1 MGKVEWVGP
10 KETLIKQGSTKKEK
24 PVDQRLKT
32 TNATAIKSIKGVPLS
47 GTALYELGWPGTLQN

>member
-32 TNATAIKSIKGVPLS
+32 TNATAIKSTVIKGVPLS
-47 GTALYELGWPGTLQN
+47 GTALYERSI